1 MRRSPEGNL
10 LEGEAVFLR
19 LKAFSNVVSYLPIH
33 YGLGVLTTGPIPGSW
48 SHTLQLTRPFETIWS
63 SGLTFKD
70 KETGSG
76 EGSKQQS
83 QDYSNASSAS
93 ASSAIK
99 RR

>member
-19 LKAFSNVVSYLPIH
+19 LTAFSSVVSYLPIH
-33 YGLGVLTTGPIPGSW
+33 YGLGVLTTAPIPGS
-48 SHTLQLTRPFETIWS
+48 SLQLTRPFETIWS

-83 QDYSNASSAS
+83 QDYSNAASAS